1 MARRG
6 SSNRRRR
13 RGSFGFL
20 YKLLSVL
27 VICGCIVAA
36 LTLFFRVATVEITGQ
51 QRYTDEE
58 ILAASGIEHGDN
70 LLLLNKYDAV
80 ANIVKELPYVED
92 TRINRK
98 LPSTLVI
105 SVTECGTPMTVVQDG
120 SAWLISSRGKIV
132 DLLGVPAAADYAQ
145 ITGCQLLAPSVG
157 TKLAL
162 ATDFSTQQSSLLD
175 LLNALESAG
184 VMDRVDGIRLD
195 DLSAIRMDYDG
206 RFTVK
211 MPYGADY
218 GQKLKIL
225 QMALESEYV
234 QENMTGTFNMM
245 REDGKTYLEQ
255 NVRE

>member
-1 MARRG
+1 MAKRRN
-6 SSNRRRR
+6 SNRRRR

-20 YKLLSVL
+20 YKVLSVL
-27 VICGCIVAA
+27 AICVAIIAA
-36 LTLFFRVATVEITGQ
+36 LTLFFRVETIKVSGQ

-58 ILAASGIEHGDN
+58 VQEASGVQVGDN
-70 LLLLNKYDAV
+70 LFLLNKYDA
-80 ANIVKELPYVED
+80 AGSIVEALPYIED

-105 SVTECGTPMTVVQDG
+105 EVTECGTPLAVVQDG
-120 SAWLISSRGKIV
+120 YAWLVSSRGKIV
-132 DLLGVPAAADYAQ
+132 DQKDSAAAADFGV
-145 ITGCQLLAPSVG
+145 ISGCQLLSPSVG

-162 ATDFSTQQSSLLD
+162 ATDFSTQQSSLLA
-175 LLNALESAG
+175 LLAALDEAG
-184 VMDRVDGIRLD
+184 MMGQVDGIRMD
-195 DLSAIRMDYDG
+195 DLAVLRMDYDG

-218 GQKLKIL
+218 AQKVQIL

-234 QENMTGTFNMM
+234 QDNMTGTFDMM

-255 NVRE
+255 NVR

>member
-1 MARRG
+1 MARRRN
-6 SSNRRRR
+6 SNRRH

-27 VICGCIVAA
+27 VICGCLTAA
-36 LTLFFRVATVEITGQ
+36 LTLFFRVETIQISGQ
-51 QRYTDEE
+51 QRYTDEQVQE
-58 ILAASGIEHGDN
+58 ASGIQYGDN
-70 LLLLNKYDAV
+70 LFLLNKYDAV

-92 TRINRK
+92 TRINRN

-105 SVTECGTPMTVVQDG
+105 AVTECGTPMAVVQDG
-120 SAWLISSRGKIV
+120 SAWLVSSRGKIV
-132 DLLGVPAAADYAQ
+132 DQLGVPAAADYAQ

-175 LLNALESAG
+175 LLSALEAAG
-184 VMDRVDGIRLD
+184 MMKQVDGIRLD
-195 DLSAIRMDYDG
+195 DLSAVRMDYDG

-218 GQKLKIL
+218 SQKLKIL